1 MQATTFLSTLISKG
15 FPVDIVYLSKHCPA
29 GAIGGRFNNYALLK
43 ISLNLV
49 IDALEKLNLVFPKC
63 YIS

>member
-1 MQATTFLSTLISKG
+1 MD
-15 FPVDIVYLSKHCPA
+15 VVNLSKHCPA
-29 GAIGGRFNNYALLK
+29 GAIGGHFNNYALLK

-49 IDALEKLNLVFPKC
+49 IDALEKINLAFPKC